1 MSDFDIKINTKEIDN
16 IVNKMSKNLEK
27 LKEENNNINDAYLS
41 LDESK
46 WQGSDKKKIDSSFG
60 DYLKKMTNLSDNIL
74 NTINVLKT
82 GVSKYEE
89 LEKQIDN
96 DLQELEDL

>member
-1 MSDFDIKINTKEIDN
+1 M
-16 IVNKMSKNLEK
+16 
-27 LKEENNNINDAYLS
+27 
-41 LDESK
+41 
-46 WQGSDKKKIDSSFG
+46 DSSFG
-60 DYLKKMTNLSDNIL
+60 DYLRKMTNLSDNIL

-89 LEKQIDN
+89 LEKSIDN